1 MSLEL
6 ALAEN
11 TAALNALI
19 AIFTAQASAAQTAAP
34 EAAPAP
40 KPPAPTPAPTQAAA
54 PAPTASTAG
63 AAATAPAPKAE
74 PQPDPEPAAPADEA
88 PDYATTARAIN
99 DLVKARGRQAAID
112 VLAQFGA
119 DTLKAVQPEQ
129 FAAVIAACAEVTA

>member
-34 EAAPAP
+34 EAAAAP
-40 KPPAPTPAPTQAAA
+40 KFPAPTPAPKQKAA
-54 PAPTASTAG
+54 PAPTAPTAE
-63 AAATAPAPKAE
+63 AAETAPAAKAE
-74 PQPDPEPAAPADEA
+74 PQADPEPHATEAP
-88 PDYATTARAIN
+88 PDYATTAKAVN

-112 VLAQFGA
+112 VLASFGA

-129 FAAVIAACAEVTA
+129 FAAVIAACTEAAQ